1 MLSFKSHIWSLINE
15 LHIFSFNVLYLQIY
29 DIKLLI
35 YSFGQD
41 SWDIVAA
48 KIHMTVLERCRL
60 NVEFTVLLSLRKQ
73 NKLMTQYQRDNS
85 TAYDLLYNYHWL
97 IFGTVFLTIYMFL
110 VDMDISVNYLNK
122 TLNLSNRYLSKL

>member
-1 MLSFKSHIWSLINE
+1 MLSVMSHIWSLINE

-29 DIKLLI
+29 DIKLL

-60 NVEFTVLLSLRKQ
+60 NVEFTVLLIK
-73 NKLMTQYQRDNS
+73 
-85 TAYDLLYNYHWL
+85 
-97 IFGTVFLTIYMFL
+97 G
-110 VDMDISVNYLNK
+110 
-122 TLNLSNRYLSKL
+122 